1 VNLQALS
8 RGCHHRK
15 TAGAWT
21 ATHARTPDRED
32 TADSEQAAAGGAG
45 TGVVHWT
52 TLAGRDY
59 LTYPKNW
66 REALTDPGTGPPRDQ
81 PPRPGSG
88 PELEPP
94 PPF

>member
-1 VNLQALS
+1 
-8 RGCHHRK
+8 
-15 TAGAWT
+15 
-21 ATHARTPDRED
+21 
-32 TADSEQAAAGGAG
+32 
-45 TGVVHWT
+45 VHWT

-81 PPRPGSG
+81 PM
-88 PELEPP
+88 EPNP